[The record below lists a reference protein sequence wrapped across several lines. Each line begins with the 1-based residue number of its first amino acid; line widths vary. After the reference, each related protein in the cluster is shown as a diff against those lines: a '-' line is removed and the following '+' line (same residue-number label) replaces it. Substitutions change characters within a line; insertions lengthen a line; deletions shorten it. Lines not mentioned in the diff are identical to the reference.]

1 MKILLNRIAKKP
13 TYTIGR
19 LFIDDIYFCDTLED
33 KDRGLKDSM
42 SEQEI
47 TKIKIKDKTAIP
59 TGTYNITITYS
70 NRFKKLMPLINNVKG
85 FSGIRIHAGN
95 DENATS
101 GCILCGENKV
111 VGKVINS
118 RIWTN
123 KLYDKIRLALNKKE
137 NVTITI
143 Q

>member
-19 LFIDDIYFCDTLED
+19 LLIDDIYFCDTLED